1 VKDEKAV
8 NKMANL
14 VDFRQRQTSISVQGQ
29 AGASMLK
36 FKIHNLGEMVLFEC
50 EGRLTVESANALR
63 RAVTTQAGV
72 ANVVLD
78 LKGLADVD
86 AAGLGALASL
96 GSWARATGASLKL
109 MNLMP
114 RVERLLELTG
124 LRTKFDICSAREE
137 LELWCRV
144 LRHGYHP
151 AAAQVKR
158 AVGL

>member
-1 VKDEKAV
+1 
-8 NKMANL
+8 
-14 VDFRQRQTSISVQGQ
+14 
-29 AGASMLK
+29 MLK

-63 RAVTTQAGV
+63 KAVTTQAGV
-72 ANVVLD
+72 ASVVLD

-96 GSWARATGASLKL
+96 GSWARSTGASLKL
-109 MNLMP
+109 MNPMP

-124 LRTKFDICSAREE
+124 LRTEFEICTARDE

-144 LRHGYHP
+144 LRHEYHP
-151 AAAQVKR
+151 PAAQVKR